1 MMLSAGNLRTL
12 TGSNLEDGLDRDHEA
27 GQTIEGGS
35 TTFLTSVMPSKPTG
49 SEWLSELRE

>member
-49 SEWLSELRE
+49 REWLSELRE